1 MDNNNPLRIILGASF
16 QGLKIL
22 CVLVFNDTTV
32 NDDNNPINNSN
43 KELKE
48 PVIKNIFI
56 KE

>member
-1 MDNNNPLRIILGASF
+1 MDNNNPLRIILDASF
-16 QGLKIL
+16 QGLKML

>member
-1 MDNNNPLRIILGASF
+1 MDNNNPLRIILDASF
-16 QGLKIL
+16 QGLKML

-48 PVIKNIFI
+48 PVTKHIFI